1 MRATVFRSIFFEIWI
16 WFYQFDVCISFF
28 HLAIVSELF
37 FGTFWSNFTHNQ
49 NLSTGQ
55 RLLNTGLESRL
66 KNFLG
71 FPIKHHSLSAFSG
84 DLGVKKNKIDST
96 ETITMQSSKKPTT
109 FYRNLKIQ
117 KT

>member
-37 FGTFWSNFTHNQ
+37 FFGTFWSNFTHNQ
-49 NLSTGQ
+49 NLSTEQ
-55 RLLNTGLESRL
+55 RLLNTGLECRL

-71 FPIKHHSLSAFSG
+71 FSIKHHSLSAFSG

-96 ETITMQSSKKPTT
+96 ETITLQSSK
-109 FYRNLKIQ
+109 NLQ
-117 KT
+117 RFTGT